1 MLRAMTSST
10 PSPISRALNGC
21 ARLYSIISSSSCAAL
36 LAGGRLLGVP
46 IERRNGFGC
55 VKPFGPRGVDDIGIG
70 SESRRPFF
78 MNISMDSASVG
89 GAFARG
95 VLTSAGL
102 LEVLELV
109 VDNLKGL
116 GCVNRRGLD
125 LAGV

>member
-1 MLRAMTSST
+1 
-10 PSPISRALNGC
+10 
-21 ARLYSIISSSSCAAL
+21 
-36 LAGGRLLGVP
+36 
-46 IERRNGFGC
+46 
-55 VKPFGPRGVDDIGIG
+55 VDDIGIG

>member
-1 MLRAMTSST
+1 MGGLTGPLVDVLRAMTSST
-10 PSPISRALNGC
+10 PSPISRALKGC

-36 LAGGRLLGVP
+36 FGGGRLLGVP

-55 VKPFGPRGVDDIGIG
+55 VKPLGPRGVHDNGIG

-95 VLTSAGL
+95 VLAFAGL
-102 LEVLELV
+102 LGVLELV
-109 VDNLKGL
+109 VDSLKGL
-116 GCVNRRGLD
+116 G
-125 LAGV
+125 